1 MKVITNNFKV
11 NERFKDKCEIEYY
24 EDSSFVEILI
34 KVRDYVQNG
43 YRLLT
48 HPLSGS
54 IKPDETPFKS
64 VMIEKYHSTDFD
76 SVNIISIAIEKSEV
90 MMKESKVKEYTDKL
104 IDDFSE
110 IDYGLIR
117 SGLESHFTFKK

>member
-1 MKVITNNFKV
+1 MKIITNNFKV
-11 NERFKDKCEIEYY
+11 NERLADQAEIEYY
-24 EDSSFVEILI
+24 EDLSFVEILI

-64 VMIEKYHSTDFD
+64 VMIEKYHTTDFD
-76 SVNIISIAIEKSEV
+76 SITIIANAIEKAEV
-90 MMKESKVKEYTDKL
+90 MMRESKVKEYTDKL

-110 IDYGLIR
+110 IDYGLIK
-117 SGLESHFTFKK
+117 SGLQSHHAFKR

>member
-1 MKVITNNFKV
+1 MKIITNNFKV
-11 NERFKDKCEIEYY
+11 NERLNTQADIEYY
-24 EDSSFVEILI
+24 EDSTYLDILI

-64 VMIEKYHSTDFD
+64 VMIEKYHTTDFD
-76 SVNIISIAIEKSEV
+76 SITIIATAIEKADL
-90 MMKESKVKEYTDKL
+90 MIKESKVKEYNDKL

-110 IDYGLIR
+110 IDYGLIK
-117 SGLESHFTFKK
+117 SGLESHFTFKR